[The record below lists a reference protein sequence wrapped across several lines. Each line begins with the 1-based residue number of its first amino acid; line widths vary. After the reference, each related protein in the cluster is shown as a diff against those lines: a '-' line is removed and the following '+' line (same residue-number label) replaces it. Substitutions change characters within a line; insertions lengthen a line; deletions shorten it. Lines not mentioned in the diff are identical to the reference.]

1 MGSTG
6 RRIPCDQLGEVQQWA
21 MVVGHPCREVGRRLS
36 IDPGSRH
43 DKLLTRHDHLVSRT
57 HVTHEPRTR
66 SARRPVDN
74 GGHAACVR
82 DCVGKGGATDEL
94 DGRHLPIKALER
106 RPRQDREL
114 RVLALS
120 ASDSSTRAQ
129 PYRVPV

>member
-1 MGSTG
+1 MSPTNLE
-6 RRIPCDQLGEVQQWA
+6 RAQRAVRLT
-21 MVVGHPCREVGRRLS
+21 MVV
-36 IDPGSRH
+36 
-43 DKLLTRHDHLVSRT
+43 T
-57 HVTHEPRTR
+57 
-66 SARRPVDN
+66 
-74 GGHAACVR
+74 AACVR

-106 RPRQDREL
+106 RPRQDRGL